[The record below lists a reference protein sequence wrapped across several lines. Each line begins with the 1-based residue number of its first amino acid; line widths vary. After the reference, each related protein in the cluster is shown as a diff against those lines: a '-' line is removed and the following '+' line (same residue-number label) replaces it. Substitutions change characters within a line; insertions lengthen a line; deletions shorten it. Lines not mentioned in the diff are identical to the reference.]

1 MVYISMHDTLDE
13 LASHGMKVFRVSEAA
28 KAMNKPKAY
37 ASKMLA
43 SSRLV
48 MRIERGLYYIKS
60 AMPSMYEISSQ
71 IVFPSYVSCFAAMQ
85 FHSLTDQSIVRY
97 TVITIKRHNPIEIM
111 GNMIEFVTFPK
122 DRFFG
127 YKKYGN
133 AYVAT
138 VEKTIVDSLYLRTPP
153 ISYVSEAFGYAMRRK
168 MVDINT
174 LKGFAAEIGSKKVM
188 AQVSM
193 LLKEGRVAET
203 SGFSD
208 DR

>member
-1 MVYISMHDTLDE
+1 MAYISMHDTLDE

-28 KAMNKPKAY
+28 KAMDKPKAY
-37 ASKMLA
+37 ASKLLS

-48 MRIERGLYYIKS
+48 VRIERGVYYIKS

-85 FHSLTDQSIVRY
+85 FHSLTDQSVVRY
-97 TVITIKRHNPIEIM
+97 TVITIKRHSPVEVM
-111 GNMIEFVTFPK
+111 GNTIEFVTFPK
-122 DRFFG
+122 SRFFG

-138 VEKTIVDSLYLRTPP
+138 VEKTIVDSLYFGTPP
-153 ISYVSEAFGYAMRRK
+153 ISYVSEAFGYSMRRK
-168 MVDINT
+168 MVDINI
-174 LKGFAAEIGSKKVM
+174 LNRFAAEIGSKKVM
-188 AQVSM
+188 AQVSA
-193 LLKEGRVAET
+193 LIKEGRVAET
-203 SGFSD
+203 GGFSN